1 MDPATAGLILLVFMF
16 VTLAFGVWIGISL
29 ASVGFIAMTL
39 LSTRPIGLN
48 FGTTLWSSNTS
59 WALTALP
66 MFIWMG
72 EILFRSRLAEDMF
85 RGLAPWMQRL
95 PGRLL
100 HTNVFGCGIFAA
112 ISGSS
117 AATAAT
123 IGKMTIPELRKR
135 GYDDFMLV
143 GSLAGS
149 GTLGLLI
156 PPSII
161 MIVYGVAAEVSIAR
175 LFIAGVIPGITLM
188 MIFSFIVMGYA
199 LLKPDRIPPRDPV
212 MTLKEKVWES
222 RRLIPT
228 VLLIITVLGSI
239 YGGLATPTESA
250 VLGVVGAL
258 ILSGI
263 DKLMERTHAIVVGVA
278 VAVSAGFGV
287 TGIAYWDQ
295 IGALFLI
302 GLLIYVAAVGGISW
316 AVFKGS
322 ALGAMRTNCMIALIL
337 SGAAFL
343 STAMGFTGLPRLFA
357 DWITHMQL
365 SQGMLIVA
373 LTLVFIVMGCFIDG
387 ISMVVLTTAVI
398 LPAVKAAGIDLLWFG
413 IYIVLVVEMAQI
425 TPPVGFNLYVLQSL
439 AKKSM
444 GYVALAALPF
454 FIGMCLMVTIVFYV
468 PDLVTWLPNQML
480 GQK

>member
-1 MDPATAGLILLVFMF
+1 MDPVFASLVLLAVMAVALTA
-16 VTLAFGVWIGISL
+16 GVWIGIAL
-29 ASVGFIAMTL
+29 ASVGYVAMFL
-39 LSTRPIGLN
+39 LSSRPTGIN
-48 FGTTLWSSNTS
+48 FASALWSSNNS
-59 WALTALP
+59 WTLTALP

-72 EILFRSRLAEDMF
+72 EILFRSKLSEDMF
-85 RGLAPWMQRL
+85 KGLAPWVQRL

-175 LFIAGVIPGITLM
+175 LFIAGVIPGVVLM
-188 MIFSFIVMGYA
+188 LIFSTIVMGYA
-199 LLKPDRIPPRDPV
+199 VMRPQMIPQRDPK
-212 MTLKEKVWES
+212 MSLTEKLYES

-258 ILSGI
+258 ILSGL
-263 DKLMERTHAIVVGVA
+263 DKLMEKPHLYVVIGA
-278 VAVSAGFGV
+278 VAACLGV
-287 TGIAYWDQ
+287 GLTGIAAWDQ
-295 IGALFLI
+295 VGSILIIGMLAYVTLI
-302 GLLIYVAAVGGISW
+302 GGISW
-316 AVFKGS
+316 NVFRES
-322 ALGAMRTNCMIALIL
+322 AYGAMRTNCMIALIL

-343 STAMGFTGLPRLFA
+343 SVAMGFTGLPRLFA
-357 DWITHMQL
+357 DWIVGLNL
-365 SQGMLIVA
+365 SQAGFIAA
-373 LTLVFIVMGCFIDG
+373 LTVVFIIMGCFIDG

-398 LPAVKAAGIDLLWFG
+398 LPAVKAQGIDLLWFG
-413 IYIVLVVEMAQI
+413 IFIVLVVEMAQI

-454 FIGMCLMVTIVFYV
+454 FIGMLIMVAIVYAV
-468 PDLVTWLPNQML
+468 PDLVSWLPNQML
-480 GQK
+480 GKK

>member
-1 MDPATAGLILLVFMF
+1 MEPILATILLLVIMLSSL
-16 VTLAFGVWIGISL
+16 TMGVWIGISL
-29 ASVGFIAMTL
+29 AAVGYVSMEILT
-39 LSTRPIGLN
+39 TRPIGLN
-48 FGTTLWSSNTS
+48 FASALWSSNNS
-59 WALTALP
+59 WTLTALP

-72 EILFRSRLAEDMF
+72 EILFRSKLSEDMF
-85 RGLAPWMQRL
+85 RGLAPWVQSL

-175 LFIAGVIPGITLM
+175 LFIAGVVPGIILM
-188 MIFSFIVMGYA
+188 MIFSFTVMGYA
-199 LLKPDRIPPRDPV
+199 LLYPKMIPKRDPI
-212 MTLKEKVWES
+212 MSLKEKLWES

-228 VLLIITVLGSI
+228 VMLIVAVLGSI
-239 YGGLATPTESA
+239 YGGIATPTESA

-263 DKLMERTHAIVVGVA
+263 DTLMERTHAIRIAMALVAFLALIIFRIMSLEQASTLFVVGLLTYTA
-278 VAVSAGFGV
+278 A
-287 TGIAYWDQ
+287 
-295 IGALFLI
+295 IG
-302 GLLIYVAAVGGISW
+302 GLSW
-316 AVFKGS
+316 KVLSES
-322 ALGAMRTNCMIALIL
+322 ALGAMRTNCMIGLIL

-343 STAMGFTGLPRLFA
+343 SIAMGFTGLPRLFA
-357 DWITHMQL
+357 DWIVSLHL
-365 SQGMLIVA
+365 SPAGFIAA
-373 LTLVFIVMGCFIDG
+373 LTIVFIIMGCFIDG

-398 LPAVKAAGIDLLWFG
+398 LPAVKATGIDLLWFG
-413 IYIVLVVEMAQI
+413 IFVVLVVEMAQI

-439 AKKSM
+439 AKKNM
-444 GYVALAALPF
+444 GYVALASLPF
-454 FIGMCLMVTIVFYV
+454 FAGMLVMVALIYVV
-468 PDLVTWLPNQML
+468 PDLATWLPNQMF
-480 GQK
+480 GRR